1 VSNVA
6 DMTAQKNG
14 APVPVILLYAVTGQV
29 GATLLAI
36 HSEYFSARAVLAEEY
51 AERAI
56 WPSLAE
62 SYRRVAESYWA
73 LALQRSAMMRRRGV
87 ERMPEINAC

>member
-1 VSNVA
+1 
-6 DMTAQKNG
+6 
-14 APVPVILLYAVTGQV
+14 VILLYAVAQV

-36 HSEYFSARAVLAEEY
+36 HSDYFTARAVLAEEY

-73 LALQRSAMMRRRGV
+73 LALQRSAIMHRRGV